1 VSFLAAVALRPVS
14 PNVGRPWPLPSEKTD
29 LMTLEPLIAGILGG
43 WEITIILAA
52 LATPVMIVGV
62 VLLVVY
68 LFRRVECANCNE
80 DGSLK

>member
-1 VSFLAAVALRPVS
+1 
-14 PNVGRPWPLPSEKTD
+14 
-29 LMTLEPLIAGILGG
+29 MTLEPLIAGILGG
-43 WEITIILAA
+43 WEIIIILAA
-52 LATPVMIVGV
+52 LARPVMIFGV